1 MLENIEFLDIKWYF
15 TPVYK
20 TGGIVCVFFKLL
32 GKNVL
37 RRATYIISLSNE
49 FEVEQIETEKQKYTL
64 LDFYNYAKYVHYIH
78 KFISGQ
84 KFSLTKK
91 MKIKQKRTKIQ
102 ENG

>member
-15 TPVYK
+15 TPVYFK
-20 TGGIVCVFFKLL
+20 RAGLFVFFKLL

-91 MKIKQKRTKIQ
+91 MKTEKD
-102 ENG
+102 ENPNY